1 MKCIF
6 KNNCDNGYLCC
17 NHCKKKSC
25 VDRCYEDCMKCKY
38 YINVSKEDLQVSP
51 LHEDMFER
59 TISILNEKIK
69 KKDKT
74 GE

>member
-25 VDRCYEDCMKCKY
+25 VNRCNDNCMKCKY
-38 YINVSKEDLQVSP
+38 YINVGKEDLQVSP
-51 LHEDMFER
+51 LHGDVFAR
-59 TISILNEKIK
+59 TMEKLNEKIK
-69 KKDKT
+69 KKDKI